1 MGLLVAVVTG
11 ALATGLR
18 WAIDPWLDGFPFVTY
33 FPAVLLTAF
42 VGGWIPAAIGA
53 VVELGLAYAL
63 FFPAFGSSELA
74 GSGAVALASD
84 TAVVA
89 AQIALVEI
97 AASASGRLRAGVE
110 RPSRDIPL
118 DGSPHGSLSRRAY
131 WQEKLSSFSDNR
143 MRWGLALALFLAP
156 LAFLLVSSR
165 VLGSAPVILF
175 LPAIFMTVLLS
186 GRNLAWIILAAAGLC
201 EWYLFGPAGGSL
213 WLTPRSA
220 LPLLAFLIA
229 GAVGI
234 AVLSMLVEDRRSIA
248 AKSWRLSRT
257 IDRQSLLA
265 RHAQNQAVA
274 ELDSL
279 ASYLAAQ
286 GHDEAASRVTR
297 VAERQRAL
305 LDRPVE

>member
-1 MGLLVAVVTG
+1 MGILVAVVTG
-11 ALATGLR
+11 AAATGLR

-53 VVELGLAYAL
+53 VVELGLAYSL
-63 FFPAFGSSELA
+63 FFPAFGSPELA

-84 TAVVA
+84 TAVVV

-97 AASASGRLRAGVE
+97 AASASGRQRAGFE
-110 RPSRDIPL
+110 RPSRDLGPDVPGRGL
-118 DGSPHGSLSRRAY
+118 VSRRAY
-131 WQEKLSSFSDNR
+131 WEEKLSSINDNR

-156 LAFLLVSSR
+156 LAILLASSR
-165 VLGSAPVILF
+165 WLGSAPVILF
-175 LPAIFMTVLLS
+175 LPAIFITVLLS

-201 EWYLFGPAGGSL
+201 EWYFFGPSAGSL

-234 AVLSMLVEDRRSIA
+234 AVLGMLVDDRRSIA

-265 RHAQNQAVA
+265 RHAQDQAVA
-274 ELDSL
+274 ELESL

-286 GHDEAASRVTR
+286 GHDEAANRVTR
-297 VAERQRAL
+297 VAERQRAS
-305 LDRPVE
+305 LDSPGD